1 MSSPEPISSTTPR
14 KIEWLD
20 GLRGVAALAVLLA
33 HIRNLVLP
41 DVLFA
46 RYVPLGGWIER
57 SPLMLLTAGNLAV
70 RIFFIHSGFVLSW
83 KYLNRPDLRI
93 LASMSL
99 RRLFRLGI
107 PIAVA
112 ILFAFGLMRLGLMRN
127 VEMGG
132 LTHAKAPLVL
142 HYRFEP
148 TAASAMSDIFGGWFV
163 HESVRYD
170 GALWTMPIELICSYV
185 VFLTLPLLILFRSRL
200 ATLALLAASLALL
213 GSYPW
218 VAYFMVGILFVQ
230 LHRSFPQIRAVIAW
244 PLLLLAVVLG
254 VFVAAEAVQ
263 LFSSALIVALL
274 FSRERWRRLLLRPA
288 TQFLGRTSFSVYLI
302 HIPLLCSFSS
312 AVFIGLHRR
321 GVPHLANA
329 AATALVTIAV
339 AYALSW
345 AMWRWVDRFAIN
357 FGKAPL
363 ERYLYRARVVRAR

>member
-1 MSSPEPISSTTPR
+1 MASVAPPFPR
-14 KIEWLD
+14 KVEWLD

-41 DVLFA
+41 DVMFA
-46 RYVPLGGWIER
+46 QYVPLGHWIER
-57 SPLMLLTAGNLAV
+57 SQLMIVTAGNLAV

-93 LASMSL
+93 ILSMAL
-99 RRLFRLGI
+99 RRAFRLGI

-112 ILFAFGLMRLGLMRN
+112 ILFAFALMRLQLMRN
-127 VEMGG
+127 VEMGAV
-132 LTHAKAPLVL
+132 THAAAPLVL

-148 TAASAMSDIFGGWFV
+148 TLASAVSDMSGGWFV

-185 VFLTLPLLILFRSRL
+185 VFLVLPV
-200 ATLALLAASLALL
+200 LALSSSAVPALVALAASFIVF

-218 VAYFMVGILFVQ
+218 VAYFMAGVLFVR
-230 LHRSFPQIRAVIAW
+230 LYRSFPEIPAIAAW
-244 PLLLLAVVLG
+244 PLLLVAITAG
-254 VFVAAEAVQ
+254 VFVAAEPVQ
-263 LFSSALIVALL
+263 FLSSLLIVGLL
-274 FSRERWRRLLLRPA
+274 FTHERWRRFLQRPA

-312 AVFIGLHRR
+312 ALFLALHRL

-329 AATALVTIAV
+329 LATASVTIAL
-339 AYALSW
+339 AYALAW
-345 AMWRWVDRFAIN
+345 AMWRWIDRFAIN
-357 FGKAPL
+357 FGKAAIDG
-363 ERYLYRARVVRAR
+363 YLYRAGSSFAVTT